1 MAFPGNLRNSSGA
14 NVYVK
19 KNNTTFEFNTG
30 GIMCLMEFSND
41 LTEEYVVSE
50 INRTLS
56 NLFKRRGV
64 PHDSLSIEEALSNIK
79 NKVKKLT
86 DVCKK

>member
-1 MAFPGNLRNSSGA
+1 MPLKDSSGA

-19 KNNTTFEFNTG
+19 KNNTIFEFNIG
-30 GIMCLMEFSND
+30 GIKGLMEFSND
-41 LTEEYVVSE
+41 LTEEYVISE

-64 PHDSLSIEEALSNIK
+64 PHDNPSIEEGLSNIK

-86 DVCKK
+86 DVYKK